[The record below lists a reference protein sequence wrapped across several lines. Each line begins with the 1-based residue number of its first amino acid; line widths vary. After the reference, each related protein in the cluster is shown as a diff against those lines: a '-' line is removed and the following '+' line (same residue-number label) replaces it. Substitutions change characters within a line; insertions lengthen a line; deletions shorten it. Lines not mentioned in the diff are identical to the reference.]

1 MDRNNLKVFTTL
13 SFFIAIITIVVIPV
27 SLYTSVPKGIGTF
40 SFLLSVVGIP
50 LSIVSMFSKE
60 KIAKRMFALFVN
72 LLPLSLFA
80 YAFVMELAD
89 EFLRPAP

>member
-1 MDRNNLKVFTTL
+1 MDRNKLKVFTTI
-13 SFFIAIITIVVIPV
+13 SFFIAIVIVVIPV
-27 SLYTSVPKGIGTF
+27 SLYASLPKGIGTF
-40 SFLLSVVGIP
+40 AFLLSTAGIP

-60 KIAKRMFALFVN
+60 NIAKRMFALLIN

-80 YAFVMELAD
+80 YAIVMEIAN